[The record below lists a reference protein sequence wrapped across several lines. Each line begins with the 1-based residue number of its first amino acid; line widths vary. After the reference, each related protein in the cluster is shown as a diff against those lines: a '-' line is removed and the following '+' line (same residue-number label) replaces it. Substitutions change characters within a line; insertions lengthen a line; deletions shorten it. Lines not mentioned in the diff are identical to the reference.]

1 MSDLGLLSAARHLE
15 VFAEAGHRLAAL
27 PPDTLD
33 LSVPTVEGWTVQDVV
48 RHTGKVHRRV
58 SAFLAAPPGA
68 DPGAVARGVASLSE
82 GPSCLTEYAAAH
94 DALLG
99 TLADLDLDAPV
110 PTFAGPRPGAFWVRR
125 QAQEVSVHVVDATD
139 ALAAAGGPPGPLPAV
154 DVAVD
159 GVDEWLRLFLATLWV
174 RREGLPA
181 DLHGRTVHLHGTDP
195 DLAGASGSPLDA
207 EWTVA
212 VGDGPVTVAAGH
224 AKGDVALRGPAAHL
238 LLTLWRRRPL
248 DLLDVVG
255 DRAVAERLLD
265 VVRI

>member
-15 VFAEAGHRLAAL
+15 VFAEGGHRLASLSPDSLAL
-27 PPDTLD
+27 P
-33 LSVPTVEGWTVQDVV
+33 VPTVPGWTVEDVV

-58 SAFLAAPPGA
+58 SAYLAAAPDA
-68 DPGAVARGVASLSE
+68 DPGAVARSVASLPE
-82 GPSCLTEYAAAH
+82 GPPCLEAYAAAH
-94 DALLG
+94 DDLLQ
-99 TLADLDLDAPV
+99 AFRVLDLDTPV
-110 PTFAGPRPGAFWVRR
+110 ATFAGPRPGAFWVRR

-139 ALAAAGGPPGPLPAV
+139 ALAAAGGPSSPLPPV

-174 RREGLPA
+174 GRGGLPA

-195 DLAGASGSPLDA
+195 DLAGAPGPPPDA

-212 VGDGPVTVAAGH
+212 VGDGPVTIAAGP
-224 AKGDVALRGPAAHL
+224 AQGDVARRGAGAPRL
-238 LLTLWRRRPL
+238 LVLWRRRPL

-255 DRAVAERLLD
+255 DRAVADRLLD

>member
-27 PPDTLD
+27 SADELD
-33 LSVPTVEGWTVQDVV
+33 LPVPTVPGWTVEDVV

-58 SAFLAAPPGA
+58 SAYLAAPSDA
-68 DPGAVARGVASLSE
+68 DPGAVARSVASLPA
-82 GPSCLTEYAAAH
+82 GPACLEAYAAAH
-94 DALLG
+94 GDLLQALTGLN
-99 TLADLDLDAPV
+99 LDTPV
-110 PTFAGPRPGAFWVRR
+110 ATFAGPRPGAFWVRR

-139 ALAAAGGPPGPLPAV
+139 ALAAAGGPPSPLPAV

-195 DLAGASGSPLDA
+195 GVAGASGTPLDA

-212 VGDGPVTVAAGH
+212 VGDGPVTVTVGH
-224 AKGDVALRGPAAHL
+224 AKGDVALRGPAAL
-238 LLTLWRRRPL
+238 LLLALWRRRPL
-248 DLLDVVG
+248 DALDVVG
-255 DRAVAERLLD
+255 DRTVAARLLD